1 MMSVKQ
7 DKDRAADA
15 PSGRGLPRL
24 DQHICFALYSAS
36 GVVTQ
41 LYRPLLE
48 PLGLTYP
55 QYLVMLSVWEKSPR
69 TVGEI
74 SAALGLEPATLTPVL
89 KRLEANGLLTRRRD
103 AMDERRVLVQP
114 TAKGTALR
122 AHVED
127 VPYKMLCQLPLDGDD
142 ITQLRTILG
151 KIVDAGRALES
162 ADG

>member
-1 MMSVKQ
+1 MTNVKQ
-7 DKDRAADA
+7 DKDRAAA
-15 PSGRGLPRL
+15 TPPGRGLPRL

-89 KRLEANGLLTRRRD
+89 KRLEASGLLTRRRD
-103 AMDERRVLVQP
+103 AADERRVLIQP
-114 TAKGTALR
+114 TAEGAALR
-122 AHVED
+122 ARAEE
-127 VPYKMLCQLPLDGDD
+127 VPYRMLCQLPLDGDD

-151 KIVDAGRALES
+151 KIVKAGRAL
-162 ADG
+162 DQVDT

>member
-1 MMSVKQ
+1 MSEKLDVSKEVGGRSR
-7 DKDRAADA
+7 K
-15 PSGRGLPRL
+15 RGLPRL
-24 DQHICFALYSAS
+24 DRHICFALYSAS

-55 QYLVMLSVWEKSPR
+55 QYLVMLAVWEKSPR

-89 KRLEANGLLTRRRD
+89 KRLEANGLLTRKRD
-103 AMDERRVLVQP
+103 AADERRVLIQP
-114 TAKGTALR
+114 TAEGTALR
-122 AHVED
+122 ARAEE
-127 VPYKMLCQLPLDGDD
+127 VPYKMLCQLPLDTHD
-142 ITQLRTILG
+142 IAQLRTILG

-162 ADG
+162 VDG